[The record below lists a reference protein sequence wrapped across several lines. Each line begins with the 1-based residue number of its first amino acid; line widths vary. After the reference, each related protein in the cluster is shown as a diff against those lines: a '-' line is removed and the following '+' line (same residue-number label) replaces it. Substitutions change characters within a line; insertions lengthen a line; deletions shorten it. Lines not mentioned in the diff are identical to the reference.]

1 MHMSEIDLN
10 LLEED
15 CIKMCQE
22 LIRIPS
28 VNFGEG
34 RGDEKAVADYVAAKL
49 AEVGI
54 ASELIVTGENRV
66 NVVAKIEGSNQ
77 SRPGLVLHG
86 HLDVVPVNAAD
97 WSVDP
102 FGGII
107 KDGYIWGRG
116 AVDMKDMDAMIL
128 AVARAWKRSGFIPD
142 RNILIVFFA
151 DEEAG
156 SEYGSRWLVK
166 NRPEIFSGY
175 SEAIS
180 EVGGFSV
187 TLDTGDRLY
196 FVEGAQ
202 KGINWLKLTAKGA
215 AGHGSF
221 INNENAITKLS
232 KAIARIGSH
241 EWPQIETKTGAK
253 FFRKIAELT
262 GNAYDAS
269 NVRPL
274 LKHIGGAARMMG
286 ATIQNTSNPTMLEA
300 GYKAN
305 VIPQVA
311 SAVVDGRFLPGYE
324 EDLLKTIAEIAGP
337 DIEIEVLVRD
347 KALEVEFSGP
357 LVDAM
362 CAAIAEFDPEGIP
375 VPYLMSG
382 GTDNKALSDLGIVGY
397 GFSPVK
403 LPPELDFFALFHGVD
418 ERIPVDGLKFGVKV
432 LNSFLQRC

>member
-1 MHMSEIDLN
+1 MSEIDLN

-166 NRPEIFSGY
+166 NRPEIFAGY

-347 KALEVEFSGP
+347 KALEVEFFGP